1 MSFRY
6 FAYGSNL
13 WTPQMRS
20 RCPSAVPLGTATVE
34 GWRIAYDKPS
44 TDGSAKLNIRPH
56 PAGMVEGVVYRID
69 DNERDRLDAAEP
81 RYTPLMVE
89 IGGQPTLTYVYEG
102 EPSAAAPYEWYVD
115 VARLGAATHGI
126 GHGAL
131 VVDAPPDPLAPGVR
145 PGTLDDMSLV
155 RELLSEGLAANT
167 ARYYIHPGD
176 YAWWTHHDDPRH
188 PDHLSTW
195 IRDRSGFATI
205 DSLPPYEISV
215 FTRPGSDRMP
225 LLRWAQR
232 RVGGRGSVGWV
243 SDADRELV
251 AALEMEGYEPKEANR
266 LYEWDLTAPLPAPQ
280 LPSGWSLR
288 PLAGEAEASARRAA
302 SHAAFESTMPPA
314 MHLQRYLNFM
324 RSPAYVRER
333 DLVAVDPDGVIASFM
348 VWWADSSGLAQ
359 IEPFGT
365 YPDYQRQ
372 GIGRALIYH
381 GLTEMKA
388 AGMHRARVVTDA
400 ATTFYQR
407 VGFEEVGTL
416 RWWARV

>member
-34 GWRIAYDKPS
+34 GWRLTYDKPS
-44 TDGSAKLNIRPH
+44 TDGSAKLNIRPA
-56 PAGMVEGVVYRID
+56 PRGVVEGVVYRID
-69 DNERDRLDAAEP
+69 DDDRAALDTAEP
-81 RYTPLMVE
+81 RYTAVSVE
-89 IGGQPTLTYVYEG
+89 VAGHPTLVYSYEG
-102 EPSAAAPYEWYVD
+102 TPASTGPYDWYVAM
-115 VARLGAATHGI
+115 ARLGAASHGI
-126 GHGAL
+126 DDDAL
-131 VVDAPPDPLAPGVR
+131 TVTALADPLAPGIR
-145 PGTLDDMSLV
+145 PASLDDIPLIRDV
-155 RELLSEGLAANT
+155 LSEGLAADND
-167 ARYYIHPGD
+167 RYYIHPGD
-176 YAWWTHHDDPRH
+176 FDWWVHHSDPRH
-188 PDHLSTW
+188 PDHISTW
-195 IRDRSGFATI
+195 LQGESGFVTI
-205 DSLPPYEISV
+205 DSRSSHEIAV
-215 FTRPGSDRMP
+215 FTRPGVDRLP
-225 LLRWAQR
+225 LLTWAQR
-232 RVGGRGSVGWV
+232 RLGGKGIIGWII
-243 SDADRELV
+243 DDDRELV
-251 AALEMEGYEPKEANR
+251 AALERDGYRPAESNR
-266 LYEWDLTAPLPAPQ
+266 CHGWDLCGTLPPARIPA
-280 LPSGWSLR
+280 GWSVR
-288 PLAGEAEASARRAA
+288 PVAGEAEANARRAA

-324 RSPAYVRER
+324 RSTAYVPER

-365 YPDYQRQ
+365 HPDYQRQ

-381 GLTEMKA
+381 GLAEMKA

-400 ATTFYQR
+400 ATAFYRR